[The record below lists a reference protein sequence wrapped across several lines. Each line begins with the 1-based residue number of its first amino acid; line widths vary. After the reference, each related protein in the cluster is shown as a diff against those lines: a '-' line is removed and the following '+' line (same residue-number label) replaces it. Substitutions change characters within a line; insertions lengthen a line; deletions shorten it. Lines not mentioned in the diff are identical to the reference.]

1 MGTAATTLHAMAA
14 PSSLPFDPVEEAARK
29 WSARWDDADAMAVAT
44 SIMRV
49 QQLLLGRIEGALR
62 PLNLT
67 FARYEALVLLC
78 FSRAGNLPMNKM
90 GQRLMVHPTSITNI
104 VDRLQAQQ
112 FIRREPH
119 PTDRRTTL
127 VAITDSGREITE
139 RATTALVGVRFALD
153 ALDPEKMAALYD
165 LLREVRAHAGDF
177 PREHGIRT
185 WPDAFSSLEDAPD
198 PV

>member
-1 MGTAATTLHAMAA
+1 MSAQ
-14 PSSLPFDPVEEAARK
+14 SSLPFDPVEEAARK
-29 WSARWDDADAMAVAT
+29 WSARWEDADAMAVAT

-49 QQLLLGRIEGALR
+49 QQLLLGRIEAALR

-78 FSRAGNLPMNKM
+78 FSRNGSLPMSKM

-104 VDRLQAQQ
+104 VDRLQAQE

-127 VAITDSGREITE
+127 VAITDAGREVTE
-139 RATTALVGVRFALD
+139 RATEALVAVRFALD
-153 ALDPEKMAALYD
+153 SLEPDKMKSLYD
-165 LLREVRAHAGDF
+165 LLRDVRLHAGDF
-177 PREHGIRT
+177 PEDHGIRT
-185 WPDAFSSLEDAPD
+185 WPNAFTDAD
-198 PV
+198 

>member
-1 MGTAATTLHAMAA
+1 VAPGSSRPVTLQAMAA

-49 QQLLLGRIEGALR
+49 QQLLLGRIEAALR
-62 PLNLT
+62 PLQLT

-78 FSRAGNLPMNKM
+78 FSRHGSLPMSKM

-127 VAITDSGREITE
+127 VVITDAGREVTE
-139 RATTALVGVRFALD
+139 RATEALVGVRFALE
-153 ALDPEKMAALYD
+153 ALDPEQMKTLYD
-165 LLREVRAHAGDF
+165 LLRDVRLHAGDF
-177 PREHGIRT
+177 PADDAART
-185 WPDAFSSLEDAPD
+185 WPNAFTEPE
-198 PV
+198 

>member
-1 MGTAATTLHAMAA
+1 MAA

-29 WSARWDDADAMAVAT
+29 WSARWDDADSMAVAT

-49 QQLLLGRIEGALR
+49 QQLLLGRIEAALR

-78 FSRAGNLPMNKM
+78 FSRNGSLPMSKM

-104 VDRLQAQQ
+104 VDRLQAQE

-127 VAITDSGREITE
+127 VAITESGRAVTE
-139 RATTALVGVRFALD
+139 RATQALVEVRFALD
-153 ALDPEKMAALYD
+153 ALDPDQMKSLYD
-165 LLREVRAHAGDF
+165 LLRDVRLHAGDF
-177 PREHGIRT
+177 PDDHGIRT
-185 WPDAFSSLEDAPD
+185 WPNAFEDAEEDRP
-198 PV
+198 

>member
-1 MGTAATTLHAMAA
+1 MAA

-29 WSARWDDADAMAVAT
+29 WSARWDDADAMAVVT
-44 SIMRV
+44 SVMRV
-49 QQLLLGRIEGALR
+49 QQLLLGRIEAALR

-78 FSRAGNLPMNKM
+78 FSRNGSLPMNKM

-127 VAITDSGREITE
+127 VAITDAGREITE
-139 RATTALVGVRFALD
+139 RGTEALVAVRFALD
-153 ALDPEKMAALYD
+153 ALEPAKMKSLYD
-165 LLREVRAHAGDF
+165 LLREVRVHAGDF
-177 PREHGIRT
+177 PAEHGIRT
-185 WPDAFSSLEDAPD
+185 WPGAFSSLDDEPL
-198 PV
+198 P